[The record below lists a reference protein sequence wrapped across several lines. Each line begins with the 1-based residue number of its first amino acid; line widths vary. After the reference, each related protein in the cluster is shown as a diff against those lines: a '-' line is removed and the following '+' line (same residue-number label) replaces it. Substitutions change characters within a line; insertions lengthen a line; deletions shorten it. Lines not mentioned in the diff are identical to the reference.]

1 MNLVM
6 SAPLSNSNP
15 PFPIQN
21 PKSLN
26 NIFYM
31 VILHSTE
38 ANPSFFRQ
46 VCLSYVYTHFRLDL

>member
-1 MNLVM
+1 MNLFM
-6 SAPLSNSNP
+6 SALLSNSNP
-15 PFPIQN
+15 PFQN
-21 PKSLN
+21 LKSLN

-31 VILHSTE
+31 ITLHSTE